1 MAPIRKMI
9 VLSLAS
15 VLGGCAASPEPGSY
29 SLASE
34 GQPPAAAAAPASAP
48 AGPPPTY
55 VLSEE
60 EKSADCKRL
69 TGRMKIRI
77 VQIRD
82 YKARA
87 QTSALSR
94 NMQLAHSQV
103 WGTTVGINP
112 DAEYARDRAM
122 LDAYNT
128 QLAAKGCKTLDLA
141 AELKT

>member
-1 MAPIRKMI
+1 MAPIRKVI
-9 VLSLAS
+9 VCFLAS
-15 VLGGCAASPEPGSY
+15 VLAGCAASPEPGSY

-34 GQPPAAAAAPASAP
+34 GQPPPAAAAASTS
-48 AGPPPTY
+48 AGPPPAY
-55 VLSEE
+55 ILSEE
-60 EKSADCKRL
+60 ERNADCKRL

-82 YKARA
+82 YTARA
-87 QTSALSR
+87 KTSALSR

-122 LDAYNT
+122 LDAYNA

-141 AELKT
+141 AELKS